1 MEMHDGFHDNRL
13 RRCLVNQGCRW
24 IRLQPSLLYAAAVS
38 SHNAASFPPS
48 LGSAAIVVSTTSSSS
63 FRVCLSDSPPAK
75 LPRPYPKVRSRSPN
89 SRSTGVP
96 SGPGRHGAKSGVVE
110 PILLLEYVH
119 GLKRPANAYF
129 ASPSQATQKRWES
142 RRAARRSVR
151 VIASQTPPLSL
162 RQATAPSRR
171 PGRSRKRSSR
181 CRT

>member
-1 MEMHDGFHDNRL
+1 MEMHDSFHDNRL
-13 RRCLVNQGCRW
+13 RRCFVKQGCGGQ
-24 IRLQPSLLYAAAVS
+24 LSLGFRKQLG
-38 SHNAASFPPS
+38 SHANAASFPPS
-48 LGSAAIVVSTTSSSS
+48 LGRQEW
-63 FRVCLSDSPPAK
+63 FQRGLRRVPGFTWRSPPAK
-75 LPRPYPKVRSRSPN
+75 LPRPYPKFRSPN

-96 SGPGRHGAKSGVVE
+96 SGPGRHGAKSGVVQT
-110 PILLLEYVH
+110 ILLLEYSWAEATRQR
-119 GLKRPANAYF
+119 LFCK
-129 ASPSQATQKRWES
+129 PSQTTQKRWGS

>member
-13 RRCLVNQGCRW
+13 RRCLVNQCAGETVKINFYGAVRRISDISLDQKRSW
-24 IRLQPSLLYAAAVS
+24 IMTTPLHREILL
-38 SHNAASFPPS
+38 PPS
-48 LGSAAIVVSTTSSSS
+48 CLDLIRS
-63 FRVCLSDSPPAK
+63 FG
-75 LPRPYPKVRSRSPN
+75 SPN

-96 SGPGRHGAKSGVVE
+96 SGPVRHGAKSGVVE
-110 PILLLEYVH
+110 PILLLER
-119 GLKRPANAYF
+119 LWSEATRQRLFFKPN
-129 ASPSQATQKRWES
+129 QATQKRWES

>member
-1 MEMHDGFHDNRL
+1 MEIHDGFHDNRL
-13 RRCLVNQGCRW
+13 RRCLVNQGCGGQ
-24 IRLQPSLLYAAAVS
+24 LSLGFRKQLG
-38 SHNAASFPPS
+38 SHANAASFPPS
-48 LGSAAIVVSTTSSSS
+48 LGRQEW
-63 FRVCLSDSPPAK
+63 FQRGLRRVPGFTWRSPPAK
-75 LPRPYPKVRSRSPN
+75 LPRPYPKFRSPN

-96 SGPGRHGAKSGVVE
+96 SGPVRHGAKSGVVE
-110 PILLLEYVH
+110 PILLLER
-119 GLKRPANAYF
+119 LWSEATRQRLFFKPN
-129 ASPSQATQKRWES
+129 QATQKQWES